1 MIITGLYTY
10 NNFLYFL
17 NDKDQFI
24 LYRSASVT
32 RFFNGEVP
40 EPIIDINAIQ
50 TSISSH
56 NYEVKIQVTNNRK
69 SYERTKNP
77 IFKRAAD
84 MFEEAIIQNVSFPMY
99 VESEY
104 EDQNE
109 K

>member
-17 NDKDQFI
+17 NDKNQFI

-32 RFFNGEVP
+32 RFLNGQVP

-77 IFKRAAD
+77 IFKRAAE

-104 EDQNE
+104 EDQN
-109 K
+109 KK